1 MSNSTNISSVIIW
14 FPNHIGKLWELI
26 YVSSS
31 LSSPLSLFLF
41 LWEVTCHHWPAVS
54 SRTFLHPMHS
64 FILKNQSIS
73 TKKNNNSNFF
83 FSQGLSG
90 NGGKSG
96 PLSSPRLIACSMT
109 IEMERGENLRLY
121 WSHIGLYFIKHPLA
135 LLFASPNLHPWF
147 ELPCMSVLV
156 CKNVWVCVWV
166 CLILDQYLSPCE
178 TLSSQFPPALWESN
192 EWPCRC
198 RTQSS
203 ENG

>member
-1 MSNSTNISSVIIW
+1 MC
-14 FPNHIGKLWELI
+14 PPLYHH
-26 YVSSS
+26 
-31 LSSPLSLFLF
+31 LSLFFSLS
-41 LWEVTCHHWPAVS
+41 EKWPAIIGLLSTQGRLSTPCTVLFKKIKAY
-54 SRTFLHPMHS
+54 RLRKIITVTF
-64 FILKNQSIS
+64 
-73 TKKNNNSNFF
+73 FF

-96 PLSSPRLIACSMT
+96 PLSPPRLIACSMT

-147 ELPCMSVLV
+147 ELLCMSVLV

-198 RTQSS
+198 RTGSS
-203 ENG
+203 ANGQGRLTT